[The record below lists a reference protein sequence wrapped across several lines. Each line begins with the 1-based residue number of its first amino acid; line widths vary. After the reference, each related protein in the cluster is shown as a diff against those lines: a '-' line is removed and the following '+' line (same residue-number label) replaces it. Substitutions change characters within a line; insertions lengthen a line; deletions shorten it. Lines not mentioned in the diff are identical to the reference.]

1 MVKRK
6 ILPKGLS
13 LLEILFAMLILMMSV
28 ATFAMVFPS
37 GYSLNSKTLR
47 EDQAV
52 SLGQSILN
60 EIARKPVYSST
71 TGVGDSLNNL
81 HSWTNECPPPT
92 PTNSNPPCA
101 NDEWTPTA
109 LAQFEIQNPSMEK
122 SYQYQLPSSNSKPPG
137 IKIHFLSGQ
146 KGGLGYILSCA
157 QPDTCNPMVEI
168 TINLEWREPVNGGM
182 IEKNMSLSTWTSYNL
197 AP

>member
-60 EIARKPVYSST
+60 EIARKPAYSST
-71 TGVGDSLNNL
+71 RGIGDSLNNL
-81 HSWTNECPPPT
+81 LSWTNECPPD
-92 PTNSNPPCA
+92 NQCA

-109 LAQFEIQNPSMEK
+109 LTQFEEQNPSLEK
-122 SYQYQLPSSNSKPPG
+122 AYQYQLPSSNSKPPG
-137 IKIHFLSGQ
+137 IKILFLSGQ
-146 KGGLGYILSCA
+146 TGGLGYTLSCA
-157 QPDTCNPMVEI
+157 QPDTCNPTVEI
-168 TINLEWREPVNGGM
+168 TINLEWQEPVNGGM
-182 IEKNMSLSTWTSYNL
+182 IKKNMSLSTWTSYNL